1 MDGCVFNWRG
11 SSFWLACFLSSKFY
25 EKSAN
30 TNGGPC
36 LTTKESTSQLLKTS
50 RYKYDF
56 LRGIYLKK
64 SRTTNM
70 LDSGLFTN
78 NETDKALLKV
88 ARTQSAVVSGRGWLC
103 FRLEGHVFGVQSF
116 IKYCWASKSCSLR
129 DGTAFRYAEWY
140 IGTKKHWV
148 GRGSTLL
155 DSNNIAILRHNVLP
169 KLKPWV
175 VWWPWLA
182 VYLVPSYTV
191 FGCVFD
197 WRGSSFWLAC
207 FRSSKFYEKS
217 ANANGGP
224 CLTTKE
230 STTQL
235 LKTSRYKYNFLH
247 GIYRRELQKC

>member
-1 MDGCVFNWRG
+1 MLSDCV
-11 SSFWLACFLSSKFY
+11 
-25 EKSAN
+25 
-30 TNGGPC
+30 PC
-36 LTTKESTSQLLKTS
+36 
-50 RYKYDF
+50 
-56 LRGIYLKK
+56 
-64 SRTTNM
+64 
-70 LDSGLFTN
+70 
-78 NETDKALLKV
+78 
-88 ARTQSAVVSGRGWLC
+88 C
-103 FRLEGHVFGVQSF
+103 
-116 IKYCWASKSCSLR
+116 
-129 DGTAFRYAEWY
+129 TAFRYAEWY

-207 FRSSKFYEKS
+207 FRGSKFYKKS
-217 ANANGGP
+217 ANTNGGP

-247 GIYRRELQKC
+247 GIYFKKPRTTKMLDSGLFTNNETDKALLKVASDAVSCG